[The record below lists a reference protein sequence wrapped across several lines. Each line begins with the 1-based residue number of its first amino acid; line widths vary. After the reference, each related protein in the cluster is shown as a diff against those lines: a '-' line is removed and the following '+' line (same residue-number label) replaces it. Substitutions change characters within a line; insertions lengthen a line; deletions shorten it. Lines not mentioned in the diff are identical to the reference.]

1 MNLVRASRLQKLRA
15 AVPARVSAQL
25 LLMLCL
31 LGTGP
36 LAAQTTPGQLIRLDT
51 RPGVQS
57 SYWWMP
63 HEAPTATVLLMSGG
77 VGGIGFKDGQPASQN
92 FLIRSRAEFFRAGFN
107 VALLG
112 NPGDMRQLNPDLR
125 ISPEHVQDIAAV
137 VTQLRQKSSAPV
149 WLVGTSQGSISAT
162 AAALSLGSNVAGL
175 VLSSSYTVVHRP
187 YGAAVTEL
195 PLEKLAVPVL
205 VHQHGGDGCPV
216 TPAWA
221 ARALL
226 KRLRSA
232 PVAHYAE
239 VSGGSE
245 PSGSVCEAL
254 HYHGYI
260 GIEAQVVREMARWM
274 TQPVSSTRPP
284 GSQALSGD

>member
-1 MNLVRASRLQKLRA
+1 MLSVVFPSW
-15 AVPARVSAQL
+15 VSARL
-25 LLMLCL
+25 LVLICF
-31 LGTGP
+31 LGPGT

-63 HEAPTATVLLMSGG
+63 HDAPTATVLLMAGG
-77 VGGIGFKDGQPASQN
+77 VGGMGFKDGQPASQN
-92 FLIRSRAEFFRAGFN
+92 FLIRSRVEFLRAGFN

-112 NPGDMRQLNPDLR
+112 NPGDMRQLNPDMR
-125 ISPEHVQDIAAV
+125 TSPEHVQDIAAV
-137 VTQLRQKSSAPV
+137 VAQLRQKSSVPV
-149 WLVGTSQGSISAT
+149 WLIGTSQGSISAT
-162 AAALSLGSNVAGL
+162 AAALNLGSGVAGV

-187 YGAAVTEL
+187 YRAAVTEL
-195 PLEKLAVPVL
+195 ALEKLALPVL
-205 VHQHGGDGCPV
+205 VHQHGRDGCPV

-226 KRLRSA
+226 KRLHSA

-260 GIEAQVVREMARWM
+260 GIEEQVVREIGEWIR
-274 TQPVSSTRPP
+274 QPVSSTRPP
-284 GSQALSGD
+284 ALKHFKEADR